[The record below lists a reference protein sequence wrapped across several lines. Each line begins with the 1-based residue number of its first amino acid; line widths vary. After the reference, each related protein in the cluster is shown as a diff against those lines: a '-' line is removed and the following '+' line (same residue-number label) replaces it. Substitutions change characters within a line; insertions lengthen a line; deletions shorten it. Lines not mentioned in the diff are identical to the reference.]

1 MLLALFA
8 QGGNER
14 GDGFGID
21 TSSYQ
26 GYQTLLNRQAGL
38 PISIEGMCTKEERQ
52 ETCD

>member
-1 MLLALFA
+1 MLLAFFA
-8 QGGNER
+8 QGSNER
-14 GDGFGID
+14 GDSFGIN